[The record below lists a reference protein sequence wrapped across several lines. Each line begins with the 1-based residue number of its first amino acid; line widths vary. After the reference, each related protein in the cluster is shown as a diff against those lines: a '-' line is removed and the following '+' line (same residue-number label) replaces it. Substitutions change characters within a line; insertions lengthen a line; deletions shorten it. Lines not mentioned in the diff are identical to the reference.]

1 MDIQISF
8 SKKEFNKKT
17 EEFLCAKLEDSTD
30 EHLIEYI
37 RRLANSKKLM
47 AKEAQELLIRLIQ
60 AIIVDDELD
69 ETMNNSKSDTEHET
83 ENEDNESENES
94 EDDANNKTI
103 IEPNNGTIPQTLA
116 NIGRTP
122 KMKPVFN
129 NDKAKGNLL
138 KGKKKSDKVPNKKEP
153 ELCRYFNNGRCK
165 HTDEECRFSHPKI
178 CRVFKQSGSADN
190 NKKGCDDKC
199 KYFHPNACRN
209 SLKDKTCTYKD
220 CKFFHLT
227 GTKIVY
233 KTKNQTQKDYKDKT
247 KPTNKKFVKTV
258 PNFVSN
264 NKYAPLANNEDEE
277 TEAASSMK
285 KEQIFREDPN
295 KIGITLAAI
304 MTRLTDMEIRQEAQ
318 NQQIKQAILQSQSQ
332 NQQLFV
338 AYFGML
344 IKCISSLE
352 TSSC

>member
-1 MDIQISF
+1 M
-8 SKKEFNKKT
+8 
-17 EEFLCAKLEDSTD
+17 
-30 EHLIEYI
+30 
-37 RRLANSKKLM
+37 
-47 AKEAQELLIRLIQ
+47 
-60 AIIVDDELD
+60 
-69 ETMNNSKSDTEHET
+69 
-83 ENEDNESENES
+83 
-94 EDDANNKTI
+94 
-103 IEPNNGTIPQTLA
+103 
-116 NIGRTP
+116 
-122 KMKPVFN
+122 
-129 NDKAKGNLL
+129 
-138 KGKKKSDKVPNKKEP
+138 
-153 ELCRYFNNGRCK
+153 
-165 HTDEECRFSHPKI
+165 
-178 CRVFKQSGSADN
+178 FKQSGSADN

-332 NQQLFV
+332 NQQIHLRP
-338 AYFGML
+338 GG
-344 IKCISSLE
+344 SSPVVSPPG
-352 TSSC
+352 TQTQKQWASPNQNTQSQSQ